1 MQALSELKIQRR
13 MSSADIEAHENR
25 LVSSLAQAAAMNYV
39 SCERMID
46 QKLAQGL
53 GSALTEGSDFAQLDI
68 QAIRLQQPESWHALR
83 AHLLDAIA
91 ALEEVFR
98 RIKSPMTTRTPC
110 DSLKAQLP
118 IVRMTMESCH
128 TRMQTVRGVLYE
140 IYSVRLSD
148 QVSSCRMP
156 LVLDR
161 LRELEE
167 VDKCMDAKVG
177 KAVTELAKMHIERF
191 LSTEHSLTPEM
202 LAMHKNVLVEYA
214 EMRGRAATQLCMDA
228 AALIEEGGHSRD
240 HIWPAMLDLAQ
251 ALADQRQAILDMCE
265 FAVQDRQLR
274 TDRAL

>member
-1 MQALSELKIQRR
+1 MRYVLIFLMPLRR
-13 MSSADIEAHENR
+13 WKR
-25 LVSSLAQAAAMNYV
+25 
-39 SCERMID
+39 
-46 QKLAQGL
+46 
-53 GSALTEGSDFAQLDI
+53 F
-68 QAIRLQQPESWHALR
+68 
-83 AHLLDAIA
+83 
-91 ALEEVFR
+91 FR

-177 KAVTELAKMHIERF
+177 KSGHGA
-191 LSTEHSLTPEM
+191 
-202 LAMHKNVLVEYA
+202 
-214 EMRGRAATQLCMDA
+214 GQDA
-228 AALIEEGGHSRD
+228 Y
-240 HIWPAMLDLAQ
+240 
-251 ALADQRQAILDMCE
+251 
-265 FAVQDRQLR
+265 
-274 TDRAL
+274 